1 MSDTDRILRLPDVIT
16 LTGLGR
22 TSIYQGIKDGD
33 FPKPVKLTK
42 HAVGW
47 RSSEITA
54 WIASREP
61 VGVSAGVSRESNA
74 A

>member
-1 MSDTDRILRLPDVIT
+1 MTETDRILRFHEVSR

-22 TSIYQGIKDGD
+22 TSIYQGIRDGE

-47 RSSEITA
+47 RFSEISA

-61 VGVSAGVSRESNA
+61 VGVSEGVSPESNA